1 MNETEI
7 IFGQGTAADMYFRL
21 GYCPDY
27 VRLVGLIEEDVIE
40 WYPLMGSSNGI
51 ATVDADGIR
60 TLGTEGITLV
70 KFDDPVG
77 SLPGTGGT
85 PTAVEPAEF
94 YKANGIKIDASCLP
108 IADGNPFAVH
118 VHRMS
123 APAIY
128 AVHDGGDNEHLHMQ
142 DSSLDFAE
150 MGVEGGQSWIM
161 INETNDNY
169 GYVKSVEKPV
179 GQTKFCRLVLAE
191 NAAGD
196 ATAAADLVDADVCF
210 ILPKHR
216 VQSPLSGV
224 GLMT

>member
-1 MNETEI
+1 MNETEVF
-7 IFGQGTAADMYFRL
+7 FGQGTAAIMFFRL
-21 GYCPDY
+21 GYVPDY
-27 VRLVGLIEEDVIE
+27 VRVTGLIAEDVTE
-40 WYPLMGSSNGI
+40 WHLLMGSGNGI
-51 ATVDADGIR
+51 WTQDSDGVR
-60 TLGTEGITLV
+60 LLGTNGITLV
-70 KFDDPVG
+70 KFDDPIG

-85 PTAVEPAEF
+85 PEAVEVAEF
-94 YKANGIKIDASCLP
+94 YKANGIKIDAGVP
-108 IADGNPFAVH
+108 AIADGNPFAVH

-128 AVHDGGDNEHLHMQ
+128 AVHDAGDNVHLYMQ

-150 MGVEGGQSWIM
+150 MGVEGGQSWLL

-169 GYVKSVEKPV
+169 AYIKSVEKPA
-179 GQTKFCRLVLAE
+179 GQSKFCRLVLAE

-216 VQSPLSGV
+216 VQSPLSGI
-224 GLMT
+224 GFMT